1 MAPERIVHQVTAGDA
16 GLTVGALAERL
27 AGATR
32 ALAAARGGVWL
43 DGRRVAAPDA
53 RLSAGAV
60 LELCLPPEAGYCE
73 VELEPADIAYEDPW
87 LIALHK
93 RAGWYV
99 SATPWDAHGN
109 VLAALTGYLAARDGA
124 APPLHLAHRLDR
136 DTSGVLLLSKDRA
149 ANAALQRAFDAR
161 AVHKRYHCLC
171 AGVPDWE
178 EVELRTGHG
187 RSRGGRW
194 RLYPLAAVGEAL
206 PAGGGTIRE
215 AHSSFH
221 LEHVL
226 RDAALVAVS
235 LHTGRTHQIR
245 LHMAELGLPLLG
257 DLRYGG
263 PPSYA
268 GQPLAGHLLHA
279 SELDLAHPISGA
291 PLSLRSPLP
300 ASFAAV
306 MDRGRSP

>member
-1 MAPERIVHQVTAGDA
+1 MAPERIVYLVTADDA
-16 GLTVGALAERL
+16 SLTVNALAERL
-27 AGATR
+27 AGASG
-32 ALAAARGGVWL
+32 ALAVTRGGVWL

-53 RLSAGAV
+53 HLSAGVA
-60 LELCLPPEAGYCE
+60 LELRLPPEAGYRE
-73 VELEPADIAYEDPW
+73 VELASADIAYEDPW

-93 RAGWYV
+93 HAGWYV
-99 SATPWDAHGN
+99 SATPWDAQGN

-136 DTSGVLLLSKDRA
+136 DTSGVLLLSKDPA
-149 ANAALQRAFDAR
+149 ANAALQRAFAAR

-171 AGVPDWE
+171 AGVPAWE
-178 EVELRTGHG
+178 ALELRTGHG

-206 PAGGGTIRE
+206 PSGGGIIRE
-215 AHSSFH
+215 AHSSFRREQA
-221 LEHVL
+221 LC
-226 RDAALVAVS
+226 DAALITVR
-235 LHTGRTHQIR
+235 LHSGRTHQIR
-245 LHMAELGLPLLG
+245 LHMAELGHPLLG

-263 PPSYA
+263 PPDYA

-279 SELDLAHPISGA
+279 SELSLAHPISGA
-291 PLSLRSPLP
+291 PLSLWSPLP

-306 MDRGRSP
+306 IGRGRSS